1 MFIPAPSQS
10 SSLSLEEAGV
20 DACSEDV
27 SLAGGVV
34 AFGEDDSMKASL
46 ATSGAGIR
54 VSELGNEA
62 NDDADGENTAAEEV
76 SLFSSSR
83 SNSLTFSNLR
93 SSSSLGAIRDVELPT
108 RVFRHSANWLYMS
121 ARAPCR

>member
-34 AFGEDDSMKASL
+34 AFGEDDSMKAL
-46 ATSGAGIR
+46 
-54 VSELGNEA
+54 
-62 NDDADGENTAAEEV
+62 
-76 SLFSSSR
+76 
-83 SNSLTFSNLR
+83 LR
-93 SSSSLGAIRDVELPT
+93 LQA
-108 RVFRHSANWLYMS
+108 
-121 ARAPCR
+121 